1 MVAWLGAKKE
11 IKQISMYKSYISTAK
26 PFDINFYLTKLFDIS
41 LQQKIII
48 FYNNLNFIITN
59 ILIFLLLSLFN
70 LQ

>member
-48 FYNNLNFIITN
+48 FYNNLDFIITN

>member
-26 PFDINFYLTKLFDIS
+26 HFHISFYLKKLFDIS
-41 LQQKIII
+41 LPQKIII
-48 FYNNLNFIITN
+48 FFNNLNFITTN

>member
-1 MVAWLGAKKE
+1 MVAWSGAKKE